1 MAVNGIA
8 LAVMGAG
15 GLFLYGAITDRSI
28 ISMLQSSVTGT
39 GPPGAAKGAH
49 PITQPASLTGVQSG
63 NTTFDPNAQS
73 AVSGVGSSAVATFLK
88 GKGMSRAGTAGIMG
102 NIQIESQFNP
112 GSGSFDSNGLWSGGI
127 VSWNGSRYQDMVNY
141 AKAHGQSDKDMA
153 TQLNFLWLDLTTH
166 YPILWAQLMVATNP
180 QSAAQAFDTTFER
193 SATGEAGLVPER
205 LAAAQSWYERLG

>member
-8 LAVMGAG
+8 IAVMGAG
-15 GLFLYGAITDRSI
+15 GLFIYGAITDRSI
-28 ISMLQSSVTGT
+28 ISMLQSSVTGK
-39 GPPGAAKGAH
+39 GPPGASKGAH
-49 PITQPASLTGVQSG
+49 PITQAPTLAQSG

-73 AVSGVGSSAVATFLK
+73 AVAGVGASAVASFLK
-88 GKGMSRAGTAGIMG
+88 SKRMSRAGTAGIMG
-102 NIQIESQFNP
+102 NIEIESHFSP
-112 GSGSFDSNGLWSGGI
+112 GSGSVDSNGLWSGGI

-153 TQLNFLWLDLTTH
+153 TQLNFLWFDLTTH

-180 QSAAQAFDTTFER
+180 QSAAQAFDSTFER